1 MGLFHLGRIAD
12 QHRKAG
18 LVVFGEVHLRL
29 PFRRS
34 LPQKGR
40 LVNGDHAA
48 GNAQGPRRC
57 GNGLADDTASEAG
70 NALYPVFAEMG
81 NRGSRYLR

>member
-1 MGLFHLGRIAD
+1 MNMAKQKLTD
-12 QHRKAG
+12 EQK
-18 LVVFGEVHLRL
+18 RL
-29 PFRRS
+29 DTD
-34 LPQKGR
+34 LWI
-40 LVNGDHAA
+40 NGDHAA